1 MERPYIEETN
11 FDKIDFAQTPLL
23 ASDYE
28 NCKFNNCH
36 FSNYDLSNINFS
48 ECVFTGCNFSMA
60 KTAKTSL
67 RDVQFKECKLL
78 GIHFE
83 DCDRFLLSFGFDHCL
98 LNLSSFYTLQLKKT
112 VFKNCSLI
120 EVDFSEANLTESV
133 FDHCDLTNALFDN
146 SVLEKA
152 DLRTAYNYSINPERN
167 KIRKAKFSLPEV
179 LGLLG
184 GFDIVID

>member
-1 MERPYIEETN
+1 M
-11 FDKIDFAQTPLL
+11 
-23 ASDYE
+23 
-28 NCKFNNCH
+28 
-36 FSNYDLSNINFS
+36 
-48 ECVFTGCNFSMA
+48 
-60 KTAKTSL
+60 
-67 RDVQFKECKLL
+67 
-78 GIHFE
+78 
-83 DCDRFLLSFGFDHCL
+83 
-98 LNLSSFYTLQLKKT
+98 NLSSFYTLQLKKT